1 MPIKTKSDVT
11 GFIQHLPEVEPEVAQ
26 TYGVGEVI
34 QAAFENENSFVS
46 WAANGFSTGKG
57 FEPEK
62 GYDFYNDIRGYE
74 DFADSFIDSESP
86 QQTAYI
92 KTQIDHELENKNVLN
107 AAGAGG
113 VVAQMAGAL
122 TDPLF
127 LPFLFVKPVSA
138 GMSARN
144 AFAAEVA
151 VGGAAEA
158 IAEGVKHQTQQ
169 TRTFTESAFNVGGAA
184 LFSGVIGAGAA
195 SLSNKQFKEMNKK
208 MDEVLADPSPR
219 SVGAA
224 EVTDISDDSLEII
237 GQGIVSKAAVSPN
250 VRMATAPSRTSRL
263 IANQMMES
271 SLVIKGAKSGET
283 AIPTGGSVETR
294 IKLWDSNL
302 AQGIDSVDSAYMKYR
317 GRRDST
323 TNKAT
328 LAIGDMLGGRGEM
341 LKPKDF
347 RIEVGKAMRRGD
359 VHRIPE
365 VQEAAQSMRKQ
376 LFDPMKKEAIDE
388 GLLPPGVD
396 VSTADSYLTRMYN
409 HQKIKARRPEWDG
422 IVEDWFKRIRQRA
435 IDESDARVA
444 QGKKV
449 PQSMKAEAAT
459 TDMEIKAAVN
469 NITQN
474 ILGNNVGRGGYD
486 IKVTVKGPLKERV
499 LNIPDS
505 LIEDFLESDIDLV
518 ARQYKMTMAPDI
530 ELTRL
535 YGDMEMEAERKA
547 IFDDYK
553 PKIEAAKTEKQRV
566 KLQKQA
572 ENNVRDMEAVRDRLR
587 GTYRMPDDPDA
598 FFVRAGRNLR
608 DINFVR
614 MLGGMTI
621 SAIPDMARPVAVNG
635 LRPVG
640 RGLKALATS
649 PKKFKMAKAEAKRMG
664 VGLDMVLNSRATT
677 LADVAD
683 FYQRGTVFEK
693 GLKSVSD
700 QFSKVALMSQWN
712 AATKQFAG
720 VVTQD
725 RILDATS
732 KWAAGKASKSVIKRL
747 AASGIDENMA
757 TRIANQFKQYGDDG
771 DLLLSNGHLWDDTD
785 ALQTFQA
792 AVLRDVDRTILT
804 PGVGEKPLWTSSEV
818 GKTVFQFKTFAATA
832 HHKILVADLQ
842 YADAAALNGFLMSV
856 ALGTLTYGLKQWT
869 SGREVETDPDKLIV
883 ESLDRSGAFGYLW
896 DVNNTVE
903 KLTRGTVGVNA
914 MVGAP
919 PMSRYVS
926 RNLAGSL
933 LGPTLGT
940 VQDITD
946 VAGAA
951 STGEFS
957 EKELHKIRKLLPAQ
971 NLFYMRRLLDELEEK
986 VQ

>member
-1 MPIKTKSDVT
+1 MPIKTKEDVQ
-11 GFIQHLPEVEPEVAQ
+11 GFIHHLPKLEQEEMQ
-26 TYGVGEVI
+26 SYGVGEII
-34 QAAFENENSFVS
+34 QASFENENSFVS
-46 WAANGFSTGKG
+46 WASTGFSTGNA
-57 FEPEK
+57 FEPVQ
-62 GYDFYNDIRGYE
+62 GYDFYNDIKGYE
-74 DFADSFIDSESP
+74 AFADSFIDSESP
-86 QQTAYI
+86 EQTSYI
-92 KTQIDHELENKNVLN
+92 KTQIDHELENKNILS
-107 AAGAGG
+107 ASGAGG
-113 VVAQMAGAL
+113 VVAQMAAGI

-127 LPFLFVKPVSA
+127 LPFLFVKPIQG

-144 AFAAEVA
+144 AFVVEASA
-151 VGGAAEA
+151 GGALEA
-158 IAEGVKHQTQQ
+158 VAEGFKHQTQQ

-184 LFSGVIGAGAA
+184 LFSGVIGAGAS
-195 SLSNKQFKEMNKK
+195 SLSNRQFKEMTEK

-224 EVTDISDDSLEII
+224 EVTDITDENLEII
-237 GQGIVSKAAVSPN
+237 GRGIVSKAAVSPN
-250 VRMATAPSRTSRL
+250 VRMATSESRTSRL

-271 SLVIKGAKSGET
+271 PLVIKGAKEGET
-283 AIPTGGSVETR
+283 AIPTGGSAETR

-302 AQGIDSVDSAYMKYR
+302 AQSVESVDSAYMKYR

-323 TNKAT
+323 INKAT
-328 LAIGDMLGGRGEM
+328 LAVGDMLGGRGEM
-341 LKPKDF
+341 MRPKDF

-359 VHRIPE
+359 VHKIPE
-365 VQEAAQSMRKQ
+365 VQEAAQAMRRQ

-388 GLLPPGVD
+388 GLLPPDVD

-409 HQKIKARRPEWDG
+409 TQKIKARRPEWDG
-422 IVEDWFKRIRQRA
+422 IVTDWFKRIRQRS
-435 IDESDARVA
+435 IDEIQVRQAS
-444 QGKKV
+444 GKNI

-459 TDMEIKAAVN
+459 TDMEIKAAVDS
-469 NITQN
+469 ITLN

-486 IKVTVKGPLKERV
+486 IKVTVKGPLKERT
-499 LNIPDS
+499 LNIPDA

-553 PKIEAAKTEKQRV
+553 PKIDAAKTEKQRV
-566 KLQKQA
+566 KLQKMA
-572 ENNVRDMEAVRDRLR
+572 ENDVRDMEAVRDRLR

-621 SAIPDMARPVAVNG
+621 SAIPDLARPVAVNG
-635 LRPVG
+635 LRPVA
-640 RGLKALATS
+640 RGIKAMALS
-649 PKKFKMAKAEAKRMG
+649 PSKFKMAKAEAKRMAI
-664 VGLDMVLNSRATT
+664 GLDMTLNSRATT

-693 GLKSVSD
+693 GLKAASD

-720 VVTQD
+720 VITQD
-725 RILDATS
+725 RILDATV
-732 KWAAGKASKSVIKRL
+732 KWSSGKAPKSMIKRL
-747 AASGIDENMA
+747 AASGINEDMA
-757 TRIANQFKQYGDDG
+757 KRIASQFKKFGDDG

-804 PGVGEKPLWTSSEV
+804 PGAGEKPLWTSSEV

-832 HHKILVADLQ
+832 HHKVLVADLQ
-842 YADAAALNGFLMSV
+842 YADAAALNGFLLSV
-856 ALGTLTYGLKQWT
+856 ALGSLTYGLKQWT
-869 SGREVETDPDKLIV
+869 SGQPIETDPDKLIV

-896 DVNNTVE
+896 DVNNTME

-919 PMSRYVS
+919 PMSRYAS

-971 NLFYMRRLLDELEEK
+971 NLFYMRRLLDHLEEK